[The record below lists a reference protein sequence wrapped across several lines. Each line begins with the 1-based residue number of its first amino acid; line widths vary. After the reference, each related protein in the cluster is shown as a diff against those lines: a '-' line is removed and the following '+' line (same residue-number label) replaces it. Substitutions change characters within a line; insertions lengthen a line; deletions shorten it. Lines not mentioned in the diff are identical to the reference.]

1 MTHADIIR
9 MAREAGCEIRN
20 GHAYMPRSLDQML
33 RRLVTIVAATERK
46 QNLDLVQI
54 IVEAEREACAKVV
67 EQAGVDGYGTL
78 AAAAMIRARGEK

>member
-67 EQAGVDGYGTL
+67 EQAGSDGYGTL